1 VTTSAATCI
10 LLLEDNP
17 GDVKLFQAALEDT
30 PELPFQIIHR
40 ASVAQALEFLSTE
53 RPDVVLCDLCLPD
66 SQGLD
71 TVRSIHGAAPD
82 LPLVVLTSLNDEA
95 LASAVLNEGAQDYLV
110 KTQVTTGLLWHTLR
124 YAMKRHHVQR
134 RLQSL
139 AYLDDLTGLSNRRG
153 FLALASHHARHA
165 GRSGAPFLVAAID
178 LDGLKEI
185 NDTFGHQ
192 EGNRA
197 IVDTADVLKVSFR
210 QCDILA
216 RLGGDE
222 FCVLITDAG
231 ASTMGSVIGRVRRNL
246 EACNR
251 MPGRCYDLSFSIG
264 MVAAEE
270 SMDIEALLSHADRL
284 MYEQKRTKKTSARRR
299 VSAQR
304 ETKP

>member
-1 VTTSAATCI
+1 MTSATYI
-10 LLLEDNP
+10 LLVEDNP

-30 PELPFQIIHR
+30 PELPFHIIHR
-40 ASVAQALEFLSTE
+40 SSVAHALEFLSTE
-53 RPDVVLCDLCLPD
+53 TPDVVMCDLCLPD

-71 TVRSIHGAAPD
+71 TVRSIHSAAPN
-82 LPLVVLTSLNDEA
+82 LPLVVLTSLDDEA

-139 AYLDDLTGLSNRRG
+139 AFLDDLTGLSNRRG
-153 FLALASHHARHA
+153 FLALATHHARQS
-165 GRSGAPFLVAAID
+165 GRTGAPFLVAAID

-197 IVDTADVLKVSFR
+197 IVDAADVLKVSFR

-222 FCVLITDAG
+222 FSVLIADASAAAIG
-231 ASTMGSVIGRVRRNL
+231 PVVGRVRRNL
-246 EACNR
+246 DACNG

-264 MVAAEE
+264 MVAAEN
-270 SMDIEALLSHADRL
+270 SMDIEHLLSHADRL
-284 MYEQKRTKKTSARRR
+284 MYEQKRTKKASRTQRMPR
-299 VSAQR
+299 VQGER
-304 ETKP
+304 ET